1 MADSTGLIETW
12 LPQAGNELAALQAAD
27 GGWSYVAGQAS
38 ATEPTALALLALT
51 AIQPATFRASSAI
64 EWLLARQRGDG
75 TFTAWPVSEEPSWVT
90 PLAALALLHQ
100 GRTDASGPAA
110 QAVLDMPAYTIDA
123 LLASGIYGYNTELR
137 GWPWTA
143 GDFSF
148 VEPTCLAMIFLK
160 KAGYRD
166 HPRAREAADM
176 LRNRALA
183 GGGWNY
189 GEPMVWG
196 GGLYPAA
203 SSTAMALAALADEQD
218 DVTAAGLNWLLAQR
232 GAIGSLPSLGWAAV
246 ALNVL
251 GRLDGAWAGDV
262 VATWSATPPQ
272 RRGPLETSLCMLG
285 AISLASPGN
294 HPLGVNS

>member
-1 MADSTGLIETW
+1 VADGSGPIETW
-12 LPQAGNELAALQAAD
+12 LPQAGSELAALQAAD
-27 GGWSYVAGQAS
+27 GGWPYVAGQAS
-38 ATEPTALALLALT
+38 ATEPTALALLALSVIPV
-51 AIQPATFRASSAI
+51 IQSATFRPSSAT

-75 TFTAWPVSEEPSWVT
+75 MFTAWPLSEEPSWVT

-100 GRTDASGPAA
+100 GRTDASAPAA
-110 QAVLDMPAYTIDA
+110 QALLDLPVYTISA

-137 GWPWTA
+137 GWPWTP

-148 VEPTCLAMIFLK
+148 AEPTCLATIFLK

-166 HPRAREAADM
+166 HPRVREAADM

-189 GEPMVWG
+189 GEPRVLG
-196 GGLYPAA
+196 GALYPAV

-218 DVTAAGLNWLLAQR
+218 DVTAAGESWLLAQR
-232 GAIGSLPSLGWAAV
+232 GAISSLPSLGWAAI

-251 GRLDGAWAGDV
+251 GHLDDAWPGDV
-262 VATWSATPPQ
+262 VATWLASPPQ
-272 RRGPLETSLCMLG
+272 RRGPLETSLALLG
-285 AISLASPGN
+285 LASVGN